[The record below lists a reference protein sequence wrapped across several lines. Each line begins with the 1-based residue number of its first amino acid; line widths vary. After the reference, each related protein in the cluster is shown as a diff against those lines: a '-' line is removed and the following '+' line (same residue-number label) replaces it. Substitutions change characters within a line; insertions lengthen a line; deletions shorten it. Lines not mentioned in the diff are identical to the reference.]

1 MLLTQKLFEIAGIG
15 RDRLHVA
22 WVSSAEA
29 QRFAEVVTQ
38 TTDSIRQQG
47 KLDTDALAM
56 PLQACEM
63 TVNDE
68 TIRWLVG
75 KERKITTNGDVYG
88 RPWNIE
94 SYEQVMFKELER
106 EFQKNMIYLAIQEG
120 FTSVRDISQKIQVD
134 LLRVSYLLAD
144 LERANKV
151 EFTGMKDRKP
161 VFAAR

>member
-1 MLLTQKLFEIAGIG
+1 MRLTRKLLDLAGIG

-38 TTDSIRQQG
+38 TTESIQQQG
-47 KLDTDALAM
+47 KLDAEALSM

-68 TIRWLVG
+68 TVRWLVG
-75 KERKITTNGDVYG
+75 KEVKITTKGDVYG
-88 RPWNIE
+88 RPWDVE
-94 SYEQVMFKELER
+94 SYERVMFKELER
-106 EFQKNMIYLAIQEG
+106 EFQKNMIYLAIKNG

-144 LERANKV
+144 LERTNKV

-161 VFAAR
+161 VFAAL